1 METIAPLGARDGLGR
16 MATMVAV
23 VAALMAGLVGV
34 LLLAQAPA
42 QAHDHRIPQ
51 TALEKGAR
59 ELHPGTL
66 VKESSWD
73 RIVEDGLCENQN
85 AFYRTRF
92 PYTDSVVA
100 GAKLRVH
107 ISKRQKPDSFEIA
120 AYRTVDENGQPSGE
134 GRLLKRTLERVVVDG
149 KTVAWEAV
157 FSVKRP
163 SRDYYLIAEGLWKDR
178 EGCGNEQFAYW
189 SFHVKTRA

>member
-1 METIAPLGARDGLGR
+1 MKTIAPLGVRDGLGR

-23 VAALMAGLVGV
+23 VTALTAGLVGV

-51 TALEKGAR
+51 TVLKKGAK
-59 ELHPGTL
+59 EQPGTL

-73 RIVEDGLCENQN
+73 RLVEDDLCENQN

-92 PYTDSVVA
+92 PETDAVAA

-107 ISKRQKPDSFEIA
+107 ISKRQRPDSFKIA
-120 AYRTVDENGQPSGE
+120 AYRALDEEGEPSGE
-134 GRLLKRTLERVVVDG
+134 ARLLKRTLERVVVDG
-149 KTVAWEAV
+149 KTVGWDAV
-157 FSVKRP
+157 FSVNRP

-189 SFHVKTRA
+189 SFHVKTKA